1 MRFVRVPPYESWAN
15 LTNFFSSWENGDFFW
30 GQKCC
35 ILFPTQNEEKS
46 KKISTCICIHTHV
59 YAQVLETQMLETEVL
74 EHPLSAV
81 VAYQGPVKRENIK
94 KYGTRQGGNLTE
106 KLMK

>member
-1 MRFVRVPPYESWAN
+1 MV
-15 LTNFFSSWENGDFFW
+15 LGGD
-30 GQKCC
+30 
-35 ILFPTQNEEKS
+35 ILEMLETQVLETEVLE
-46 KKISTCICIHTHV
+46 T
-59 YAQVLETQMLETEVL
+59 QVLETQMLETQLLETEVL

>member
-1 MRFVRVPPYESWAN
+1 M
-15 LTNFFSSWENGDFFW
+15 
-30 GQKCC
+30 
-35 ILFPTQNEEKS
+35 
-46 KKISTCICIHTHV
+46 
-59 YAQVLETQMLETEVL
+59 LETQVLKTQLLETEVL

>member
-1 MRFVRVPPYESWAN
+1 MLE
-15 LTNFFSSWENGDFFW
+15 T
-30 GQKCC
+30 
-35 ILFPTQNEEKS
+35 
-46 KKISTCICIHTHV
+46 
-59 YAQVLETQMLETEVL
+59 QVLETQVLETQLLETQLLETQVLETQLLETQVLETQVL

>member
-1 MRFVRVPPYESWAN
+1 MV
-15 LTNFFSSWENGDFFW
+15 LGGD
-30 GQKCC
+30 
-35 ILFPTQNEEKS
+35 ILEMLET
-46 KKISTCICIHTHV
+46 
-59 YAQVLETQMLETEVL
+59 QVLETQVLETQLLETQVLETQVL

>member
-1 MRFVRVPPYESWAN
+1 MV
-15 LTNFFSSWENGDFFW
+15 LGGD
-30 GQKCC
+30 
-35 ILFPTQNEEKS
+35 ILEMLET
-46 KKISTCICIHTHV
+46 
-59 YAQVLETQMLETEVL
+59 QVLETQML

-94 KYGTRQGGNLTE
+94 NYGTRQGGNLTE